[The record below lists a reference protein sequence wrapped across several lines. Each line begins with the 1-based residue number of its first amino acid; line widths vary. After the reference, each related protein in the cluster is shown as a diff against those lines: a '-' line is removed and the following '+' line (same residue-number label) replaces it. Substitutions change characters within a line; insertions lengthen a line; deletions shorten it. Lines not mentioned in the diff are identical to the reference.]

1 MKISFLLIPLLW
13 IGSISFAQNRAVDSL
28 NNLLK
33 HEKTDTGKII
43 LLYEMS
49 HAYQNTQPD
58 SALLLAQDAYFQ
70 SKKKKFIKGESWA
83 LNQMATAFNRIG
95 NFPNALEYYIE
106 QLKIEEKRGYD
117 DNIAGNYLD
126 IALVYNNSK
135 DYDMAIVY
143 AKKADSIINENK
155 FEDLSLYSLLNIGDI
170 YEKKNMLDS
179 ARAYTEKCYAKSTA
193 ANNTLISGTALGNLG
208 NINLKSGN
216 HEEAFKNYQAALPLL
231 SSVNDDN
238 TYAECL
244 LGLAKI
250 FEHLRQND
258 SAIFYGKESFD
269 IAYRNQFLLKALDA
283 SIFLSQLY
291 KKKKNADSAF
301 AYQEIMLVIRDSVDS
316 REKIKQ
322 LQSIG
327 FSEQLRMRETEEDR
341 IQTRNTITKYLLI
354 AGIVASAVI
363 AFLLYRNNRDR
374 KKTNILLEKQ
384 KGELQE
390 TLKELK
396 TTKAQLIQ
404 SEKMAS
410 LGELTAGI
418 AHEIQNP
425 LNFVNNFA
433 EVNTELIN
441 EMKEEIDKGNME
453 EIRALAKDIEENEQK
468 INHHGKR
475 ADAIVKGMLQHSRGG
490 SGQKEPTDIN
500 ALADEYLRLSYHGL
514 RAKDKSF
521 NATMKT
527 DFDERIGKIN
537 ILPQD
542 VGRVL
547 LNLYNNAFYAVTEKK
562 KALLSD
568 TEKDITYEP
577 TVSVSTKKVNDKA
590 EIRVSDNG
598 NGIPQ
603 KVFDKIF
610 QPFFTTK
617 PTGQGTGL
625 GLSLSYDIIRAHG
638 GELKAETKDGE
649 GTTFL
654 IRLPLN

>member
-1 MKISFLLIPLLW
+1 MKISFLLIPWLCISSLLF
-13 IGSISFAQNRAVDSL
+13 SQNIAVDSL
-28 NNLLK
+28 NDLLK
-33 HEKTDTGKII
+33 NEKTDTGRII
-43 LLYEMS
+43 LLYEIS
-49 HAYQNTQPD
+49 QAYQNTQPD

-95 NFPNALEYYIE
+95 NFPKALEYYIE
-106 QLKIEEKRGYD
+106 QLKIEEKRGYN
-117 DNIAGNYLD
+117 DNIASNYLD

-143 AKKADSIINENK
+143 AKKADSVINENK
-155 FEDLSLYSLLNIGDI
+155 FEELSLYSLLDIGDI

-179 ARAYTEKCYAKSTA
+179 ALAYTEKCYAKSTA
-193 ANNTLISGTALGNLG
+193 ANNTLISGTALANLG

-216 HEEAFKNYQAALPLL
+216 DGEAFKNYKAALPLL
-231 SSVNDDN
+231 SSVNDYN
-238 TYAECL
+238 TYAEGL

-250 FEHLRQND
+250 FEHRQQND
-258 SAIFYGKESFD
+258 SAISYGKESFD
-269 IAYRNQFLLKALDA
+269 IAYNNQFLLKALDA

-301 AYQEIMLVIRDSVDS
+301 VYQEIMLAIRDSVDS

-322 LQSIG
+322 FQNIG
-327 FSEQLRMRETEEDR
+327 FSEQLRLRELEEDR
-341 IQTRNTITKYLLI
+341 IQTRNMITTYVLI
-354 AGIVASAVI
+354 AGIIASAVI
-363 AFLLYRNNRDR
+363 VFLLYRNNRDR
-374 KKTNILLEKQ
+374 KKTNTLLEKQ
-384 KGELQE
+384 KDELQE

-396 TTKAQLIQ
+396 ITQAQLIQ

-441 EMKEEIDKGNME
+441 EMKEEIDKGNLE
-453 EIRALAKDIEENEQK
+453 EIKALAKDIEENEQK

-521 NATMKT
+521 NATMMT

-537 ILPQD
+537 IMPQD
-542 VGRVL
+542 MGRVL
-547 LNLYNNAFYAVTEKK
+547 LNLYNNAFYAVTERK
-562 KALLSD
+562 KAPRFSEVGVD
-568 TEKDITYEP
+568 YEP
-577 TVSVSTKKVNDKA
+577 TISVSTKKLSDEV

-603 KVFDKIF
+603 KILDKIF

-625 GLSLSYDIIRAHG
+625 GLSLSYDIIKAHG
-638 GELKAETKDGE
+638 GELKAETKVGE
-649 GTTFL
+649 GTEFL
-654 IRLPLN
+654 IRLPLS

>member
-1 MKISFLLIPLLW
+1 LFS
-13 IGSISFAQNRAVDSL
+13 QNRAADSL

-33 HEKTDTGKII
+33 YEKTDTGRII
-43 LLYEMS
+43 LLYEIS

-70 SKKKKFIKGESWA
+70 SKKKKFVRGESWA

-95 NFPNALEYYIE
+95 NFPKALEYYIE

-143 AKKADSIINENK
+143 AKKADSLINENK
-155 FEDLSLYSLLNIGDI
+155 FEELSLYSLLDIGDI

-179 ARAYTEKCYAKSTA
+179 ALAYTEKCYAKSIA
-193 ANNTLISGTALGNLG
+193 VNNTLISGTALGNLG

-216 HEEAFKNYQAALPLL
+216 DSEAFRNYKAALPLL
-231 SSVNDDN
+231 RSVNDYN
-238 TYAECL
+238 TYAEGL

-250 FEHLRQND
+250 FEHRQQND
-258 SAIFYGKESFD
+258 SAISYGKESFD
-269 IAYRNQFLLKALDA
+269 IAYSNQFLLKALDA

-322 LQSIG
+322 FQNIG
-327 FSEQLRMRETEEDR
+327 FSEQLRLREVEEDK
-341 IQTRNTITKYLLI
+341 IQTRNMITTYLLI
-354 AGIVASAVI
+354 AGIIASAVI
-363 AFLLYRNNRDR
+363 AFLLYRNNRER
-374 KKTNILLEKQ
+374 KKTNTLLEEQ
-384 KGELQE
+384 KDELQE

-396 TTKAQLIQ
+396 ITQAQLIQ

-441 EMKEEIDKGNME
+441 EMKEEIDKGNIE

-514 RAKDKSF
+514 RAKDKSLPAGQAGF
-521 NATMKT
+521 NAIMKT
-527 DFDERIGKIN
+527 DFDEHIGKIN

-547 LNLYNNAFYAVTEKK
+547 LNLYNNAFYAVTERK
-562 KALLSD
+562 KATHSP
-568 TEKDITYEP
+568 EGGVEYEP
-577 TVSVSTKKVNDKA
+577 TVFVSTKKLSDKV

-625 GLSLSYDIIRAHG
+625 GLSLSYDIIKAHG
-638 GELKAETKDGE
+638 GELKAETKVGE

-654 IRLPLN
+654 VRLPLSANFPLAVIH